1 MSVTYDT
8 TVIPEGNHASI
19 EVPDEVLAELGTNKR
34 APLIV
39 TVNGHSY
46 RSTATGVDGGCRV
59 VFPQAE
65 RTSAGVSGAARITV
79 TLELDSGHREVEL
92 HPEFDA
98 ALVAAG
104 LREVFES
111 MPYSHRKE
119 HARAIAEAKADAT
132 RERRIVAAIDK
143 VRSSKWANPA

>member
-8 TVIPEGNHASI
+8 TVIPEGNHASLEI
-19 EVPDEVLAELGTNKR
+19 PDDILAELGANKR

-39 TVNGHSY
+39 TINGHSY
-46 RSTATGVDGGCRV
+46 RSTATGVGGKCRV
-59 VFPQAE
+59 VFPTADRE
-65 RTSAGVSGAARITV
+65 ASGVSGAANVTV
-79 TLELDSGHREVEL
+79 TLELDAGHREVEL

-104 LREVFES
+104 LRDVFES

-132 RERRIVAAIDK
+132 RERRIIAAIDK
-143 VRSSKWANPA
+143 VRSSKWAHQS

>member
-8 TVIPEGNHASI
+8 TVIPEGNHSSLEI
-19 EVPDEVLAELGTNKR
+19 PDSVLVQLGANKR

-39 TVNGHSY
+39 TINGHSY
-46 RSTATGVDGGCRV
+46 RSTATGVGGQCRV
-59 VFPQAE
+59 VFPSAD
-65 RTSAGVSGAARITV
+65 RNAAGVTGAAQVTV

-104 LREVFES
+104 LREIFES
-111 MPYSHRKE
+111 MPYSHRRE
-119 HARAIAEAKADAT
+119 HARAIADAKADVT
-132 RERRIVAAIDK
+132 RERRITAAIDK
-143 VRSSKWANPA
+143 VRLSKWANPA